1 MIEEATESLETTRA
15 RLELDRQEFEQAR
28 FNYEQERLEG
38 QMMRGGG
45 GEADQL
51 REMLRD
57 VRQQLRD
64 TEEVAS
70 AKSRLLEKRGVELNS
85 LREQVE
91 LMQQENSQL
100 EGDVRQITR
109 QAAKKTEQGETAF
122 SEGAY

>member
-1 MIEEATESLETTRA
+1 MIEEATASLETTRA

-122 SEGAY
+122 SEDAY